1 MENLY
6 NLVNKTMSNDTK
18 LSKVQ
23 FGYTVDTYNGVLEAL
38 YNARAKLVKTS
49 GGAGAGATGSSSGE
63 PNAIYKRWTEL

>member
-38 YNARAKLVKTS
+38 YNARARLVRNS
-49 GGAGAGATGSSSGE
+49 GGGAGATGSISGQ
-63 PNAIYKRWTEL
+63 PNAILKRWTEL